1 MSINDLPPLTE
12 DEMEELVALRDSIG
26 ALGPI
31 FRGEIEDMEPTV
43 EALRMS
49 VGLLRAGA
57 DALARIADRWEAVD
71 A

>member
-1 MSINDLPPLTE
+1 MSIDNVPLTE
-12 DEMEELVALRDSIG
+12 DELNELAMLRDSIA

-31 FRGEIEDMEPTV
+31 FRGEVEDMEPTV